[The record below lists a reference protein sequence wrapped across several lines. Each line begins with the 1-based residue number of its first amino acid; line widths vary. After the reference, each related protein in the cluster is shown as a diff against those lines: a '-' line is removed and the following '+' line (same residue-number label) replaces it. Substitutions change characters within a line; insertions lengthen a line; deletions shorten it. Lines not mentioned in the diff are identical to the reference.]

1 VASERLPAFAAP
13 FPSEFSC
20 REGRSFALCA
30 TLPWRGLYPSPVNFR
45 SPLAARGTGVLSI
58 TPFRRLWIA
67 LSLSSLGDWLSLLA
81 LSTLALKLG
90 GTNGGA
96 YAISGVWL
104 VSLLPALLFGPLAG
118 AVADKFDRRMNMII
132 GDVIRA
138 VLYVSIPINLSVGLV
153 NQLTWMYVVQFLAS
167 CASLFWTPAK
177 DASVPNLVPPD
188 KLEQANQLSL
198 FTTYGTAPV
207 AGLVF
212 FLLALISNALGHIS
226 HYFSTN
232 QVNLA
237 LYFNAA
243 TFVVSALTI
252 VMLRELKRRPA
263 GSISTP
269 SVLRSIWEGWKYLG
283 NTQVVRGIVLGMTG
297 AFVAGGAVVGL
308 GPSYVR
314 RTLGGGSAGW
324 GAVFAGIFFGLA
336 IGMFL
341 GLRVLRGF
349 SRRRLFGV
357 SIMFA
362 AVPLALAA
370 LIPNLVVVTILV
382 IVLGACA
389 GVAYVTGYTVVG
401 LEVDDDTRGRTFAFL
416 QSAIRVI
423 LFAVVAIAPALA
435 GAFNSLVHAL
445 DGSTVRIGG
454 VVYANIGYNLVLLLA
469 AVVAVLLGRASYRQM
484 DDRRGVPLL
493 ADLGSVFR
501 HDPISSNGNGRG
513 NGMRRRHARGTARG
527 TSNGTV
533 EAVVA
538 PVRRY
543 PGVFLALEGGEGAG
557 KSTQARFL
565 AIWLRDQGYDVV
577 TTHEP
582 GATKVGMRLRALLL
596 DTAHTGL
603 SPHAEALMYAADRAE
618 HVKAVII
625 PALERGAIVVT
636 DRYVDSSL
644 AYQGAGRQLPMS
656 EIAEVNQWAT
666 GGLTPDLTILLD
678 LEPLAG
684 LGRRLSSADRLES
697 EPVEFHERVRSGFL
711 ALATAAP
718 DRYLVLDASRP
729 ETEVSR
735 DVQQR
740 VRELLPDPVP
750 VTAEENTGSFPA
762 IRE

>member
-1 VASERLPAFAAP
+1 M
-13 FPSEFSC
+13 
-20 REGRSFALCA
+20 
-30 TLPWRGLYPSPVNFR
+30 
-45 SPLAARGTGVLSI
+45 AARGTGVLSI

-67 LSLSSLGDWLSLLA
+67 LTLSSLGDWLSLLA
-81 LSTLALKLG
+81 LSFLAVKLG
-90 GTNGGA
+90 GPSGGA
-96 YAISGVWL
+96 YAVSGVWL
-104 VSLLPALLFGPLAG
+104 TSLLPALIFGPLAG

-132 GDVIRA
+132 GDVVRA
-138 VLYVSIPINLSVGLV
+138 VLYLSIPVNLSFGFA
-153 NQLTWMYVVQFLAS
+153 NQLTWMYIVQFLAS
-167 CASLFWTPAK
+167 SASLFWTPAK

-212 FLLALISNALGHIS
+212 ALLAFVSTELGHIS

-252 VMLRELKRRPA
+252 VMLRELKRRP
-263 GSISTP
+263 GSSISTP
-269 SVLRSIWEGWKYLG
+269 SVLKSIWDGWRYLG
-283 NTQVVRGIVLGMTG
+283 QTDVVRGLVVGMTG
-297 AFVAGGAVVGL
+297 AFVAGGVVVGL

-324 GAVFAGIFFGLA
+324 GAVFAAIFFGLA
-336 IGMFL
+336 LGMFF
-341 GLRVLRGF
+341 GLRALRGF
-349 SRRRLFGV
+349 SRRRLFGL
-357 SIMFA
+357 SIMCA

-370 LIPNLVVVTILV
+370 LIPNLLVVTILV

-423 LFAVVAIAPALA
+423 LFAVIAIAPSLA
-435 GAFNSLVHAL
+435 GAFNALVRAL
-445 DGSTVRIGG
+445 GSSTVRIGDI
-454 VVYANIGYNLVLLLA
+454 VYLNIGYNLVLLLA
-469 AVVAVLLGRASYRQM
+469 AVVALVLGRASYRQM

-493 ADLGSVFR
+493 TDLGSALR
-501 HDPISSNGNGRG
+501 HFPITAANGNGRS
-513 NGMRRRHARGTARG
+513 NDMRRRHARGSIRG
-527 TSNGTV
+527 TSNGTR
-533 EAVVA
+533 EAAVA

-557 KSTQARFL
+557 KSTQARLL
-565 AIWLRDQGYDVV
+565 AIWLRDQGYEVV

-596 DTAHTGL
+596 DTAHAGL
-603 SPHAEALMYAADRAE
+603 SPRAEALMYAADRAE

-644 AYQGAGRQLPMS
+644 AYQGAGRQLPIT
-656 EIAEVNQWAT
+656 EIAQVNNWAT
-666 GGLTPDLTILLD
+666 GGLMPNLTILLD
-678 LEPLAG
+678 LDPLTG

-697 EPVEFHERVRSGFL
+697 EPVEFHERVRNGFL
-711 ALATAAP
+711 ALASATP
-718 DRYLVLDASRP
+718 DRYLVLNASRP

-735 DVQQR
+735 DIQLR
-740 VRELLPDPVP
+740 VRELLPDPIP
-750 VTAEENTGSFPA
+750 LAAEENTGSFPA

>member
-1 VASERLPAFAAP
+1 M
-13 FPSEFSC
+13 
-20 REGRSFALCA
+20 
-30 TLPWRGLYPSPVNFR
+30 NFR
-45 SPLAARGTGVLSI
+45 SPLGAGGSGVLSI
-58 TPFRRLWIA
+58 RSFRRLWIA

-81 LSTLALKLG
+81 LSFLAAKLG
-90 GTNGGA
+90 HAAGAA
-96 YAISGVWL
+96 YAVSGVWL
-104 VSLLPALLFGPLAG
+104 TSLLPALIFGPLAG

-138 VLYVSIPINLSVGLV
+138 VLYITIPINLTVGFA
-153 NQLTWMYVVQFLAS
+153 NQLTWVYIVQFLAS

-212 FLLALISNALGHIS
+212 ALLAIVSSHIS

-232 QVNLA
+232 QVDLA
-237 LYFNAA
+237 LYFNAV

-252 VMLRELKRRPA
+252 VGLRELRRRPRGA
-263 GSISTP
+263 TSTP
-269 SVLRSIWEGWKYLG
+269 SVLKSIWEGWRFLG
-283 NTQVVRGIVLGMTG
+283 QTQVVRGIVVGMTG
-297 AFVAGGAVVGL
+297 AFAAGGVVVGL

-314 RTLGGGSAGW
+314 YTLGGGSAGW

-336 IGMFL
+336 LGMFL

-362 AVPLALAA
+362 ALPLAIIA
-370 LIPNLVVVTILV
+370 LIPNLVLVVILT

-401 LEVDDDTRGRTFAFL
+401 LEVDDATRGRTFAFL

-423 LFAVVAIAPALA
+423 LFAVIAIAPTLA
-435 GAFNSLVHAL
+435 GGFNALVHAMGGTTL
-445 DGSTVRIGG
+445 RIGD
-454 VVYANIGYNLVLLLA
+454 VAYLNIGYNLVLLLA
-469 AVVAVLLGRASYRQM
+469 AVVALVLGRLSYKQM

-501 HDPISSNGNGRG
+501 HDPRSARNGNGVHDAQPG
-513 NGMRRRHARGTARG
+513 PGSGPAAADGQGTRQ
-527 TSNGTV
+527 
-533 EAVVA
+533 
-538 PVRRY
+538 R

-557 KSTQARFL
+557 KSTQARML

-582 GATKVGMRLRALLL
+582 GATKIGMRLRALLL
-596 DTAHTGL
+596 DTAHKGL
-603 SPHAEALMYAADRAE
+603 SPRAETMMYAADRAE
-618 HVKAVII
+618 HVKSVII

-644 AYQGAGRQLPMS
+644 AYQGAGRQLPVS
-656 EIAEVNQWAT
+656 EIAEVNRWAT

-678 LEPLAG
+678 LPPLTG
-684 LGRRLSSADRLES
+684 LGRRLSSADRMES
-697 EPVEFHERVRSGFL
+697 EPVEFHQRVRNGFL
-711 ALATAAP
+711 TLASAEP
-718 DRYLVLDASRP
+718 DRYLVLDATRP
-729 ETEVSR
+729 EAAVSR
-735 DVQQR
+735 DIQQR

-750 VTAEENTGSFPA
+750 LTTEENTGSFPA